1 MTKYQIPDNA
11 LPAFT
16 ELSKLSTKETEK
28 KSSVMTDMRLLFND
42 ELVTA
47 PTCGVI
53 LHQLKIDYIENGE
66 QKSFFL
72 SMDKD
77 DVTEMCNVLKR
88 ALKKEDIILKNQ
100 SDIHFITLK

>member
-16 ELSKLSTKETEK
+16 ELSILSAEETEK

-42 ELVTA
+42 ELETA
-47 PTCGVI
+47 PACGVI

-88 ALKKEDIILKNQ
+88 A
-100 SDIHFITLK
+100 